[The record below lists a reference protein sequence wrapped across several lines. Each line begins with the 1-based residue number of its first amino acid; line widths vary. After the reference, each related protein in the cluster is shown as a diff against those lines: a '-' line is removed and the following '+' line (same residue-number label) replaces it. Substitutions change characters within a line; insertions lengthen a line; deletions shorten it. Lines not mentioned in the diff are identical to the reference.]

1 MGTSQTLFLFL
12 FFKCFNNCK
21 DGSQD
26 SLGRRIIL
34 EIQTILQKNLQ
45 TADVASDYW

>member
-26 SLGRRIIL
+26 SLGRKDGTMHSITYDVV
-34 EIQTILQKNLQ
+34 EKFDNL
-45 TADVASDYW
+45 